1 MVALLAI
8 HWRSLYNKDVIYFIG
23 SSYKLTPCISDIAI
37 GNCIIYVGKIKG
49 ANIIF
54 TKVFVVDKAQ
64 RRLQLASHVR
74 LFMSRI
80 NKNANKRL
88 FFCHFD
94 GNPKPAL
101 RRNKEYTSL

>member
-37 GNCIIYVGKIKG
+37 VNCIIYVGKIKG

-88 FFCHFD
+88 FFVIYLA
-94 GNPKPAL
+94 K
-101 RRNKEYTSL
+101 